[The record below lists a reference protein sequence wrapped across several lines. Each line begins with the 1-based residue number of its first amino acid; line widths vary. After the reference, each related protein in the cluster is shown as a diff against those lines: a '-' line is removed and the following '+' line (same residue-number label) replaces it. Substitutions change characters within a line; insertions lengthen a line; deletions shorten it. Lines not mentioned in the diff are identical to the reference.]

1 MFPDRWFSFARSVIF
16 VFTIHVKKVIKQPRD
31 LTVISINTIMK
42 TATEQLPAQ
51 ETGRQTDFTHEK
63 TYDTLEAAQVAFKES
78 CGRLLTVGKWDDYAG
93 AGSAKF
99 TLTNNL
105 GDELFGLA
113 AEGFYFNIDLPA
125 PGADAG
131 DGLEWV
137 TIERITAEGSAKT
150 AEQYLLMTARPATD
164 PRKSETEIAHFFND
178 VSTSTFIVRR
188 DGRNVSAGAHGR
200 NETPNNEDVDLHDK
214 IRNTAIALMARVGL
228 SGPQWKKLVK
238 GLIEYKDENHGQTT

>member
-1 MFPDRWFSFARSVIF
+1 
-16 VFTIHVKKVIKQPRD
+16 
-31 LTVISINTIMK
+31 MK
-42 TATEQLPAQ
+42 NAAAQLPEQ
-51 ETGRQTDFTHEK
+51 RTGRQTDFMHEK
-63 TYDTLEAAQVAFKES
+63 TYEHLEAAQVAYQEA
-78 CGRLLTVGKWDDYAG
+78 CGRLLTVNSWQEYAG

-105 GDELFGLA
+105 GDELFGPA
-113 AEGFYFNIDLPA
+113 AEGFYFSIDLPA

-137 TIERITAEGSAKT
+137 MIEQVALVGNAETAE
-150 AEQYLLMTARPATD
+150 EYLLMTARPVPD
-164 PRKSETEIAHFFND
+164 PRKAETQTAHFYD
-178 VSTSTFIVRR
+178 DASTSTFIVRR

-200 NETPNNEDVDLHDK
+200 NETLNNEDVDLHDK

-238 GLIEYKDENHGQTT
+238 GLIEYRG